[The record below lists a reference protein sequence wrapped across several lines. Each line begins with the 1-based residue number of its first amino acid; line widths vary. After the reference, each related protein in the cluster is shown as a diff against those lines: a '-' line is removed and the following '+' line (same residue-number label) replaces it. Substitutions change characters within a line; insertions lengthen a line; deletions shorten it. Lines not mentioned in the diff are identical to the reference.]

1 MRRTILR
8 AFHGGRQ
15 AATATNQHNFNQD
28 DEFRFKPFLAI
39 LGAIGAGTIIGKYT
53 METAKQKKKS
63 AEESNESSFSIN
75 LQKRFNK
82 YATINIYGEGDD
94 ELRMTT
100 FDLFRSILNRSDLS
114 DEVLMKL
121 VPENIEWFTENGK
134 NIEIGV
140 SEPSFSITEYILLTN
155 MLVSNKTKFKLAF
168 DMIDTERNDKISRKE
183 FNVMKNMFR
192 RNIKCADHEKSANGT
207 FLDTFFF
214 NNDDNNAINFQQFQN
229 FAIDFQNSVLKLEY
243 AILAGQS
250 PETEGVSRQ
259 DFAKLILDQTS
270 LKEDAKR
277 ERLTRLE
284 KPDSSITEKDFR
296 TFFVLM
302 HNVSDLKAI
311 MKYYALAGEDI
322 GLAQMKRA
330 TELATL
336 DEPDP
341 TEAVIHILFKMF
353 DANGDDT
360 LDYHEFVSLLRDQI
374 KFKYVSF

>member
-1 MRRTILR
+1 MLNEI
-8 AFHGGRQ
+8 
-15 AATATNQHNFNQD
+15 
-28 DEFRFKPFLAI
+28 
-39 LGAIGAGTIIGKYT
+39 
-53 METAKQKKKS
+53 KKL
-63 AEESNESSFSIN
+63 AEESNENHFNIN

-94 ELRMTT
+94 ELRMTI

-114 DEVLMKL
+114 DEILKKL
-121 VPENIEWFTENGK
+121 VPKNIEWFNENGK
-134 NIEIGV
+134 NIETGV
-140 SEPSFSITEYILLTN
+140 SDPTFSITEYILLTN

-168 DMIDTERNDKISRKE
+168 DMIDRERNDTVSRKE
-183 FNVMKNMFR
+183 FNLMKNMFR

-207 FLDTFFF
+207 FLDTYFFK
-214 NNDDNNAINFQQFQN
+214 NDDNNAINFHQFQN
-229 FAIDFQNSVLKLEY
+229 FAIDFQNSVLNLEY

-259 DFAKLILDQTS
+259 DFAKLILDQTD
-270 LKEDAKR
+270 LKEDVKR

-284 KPDSSITEKDFR
+284 KPDSSVTEKDFR

-311 MKYYALAGEDI
+311 MKYYAMAGEDI
-322 GLAQMKRA
+322 GMAQMKRA